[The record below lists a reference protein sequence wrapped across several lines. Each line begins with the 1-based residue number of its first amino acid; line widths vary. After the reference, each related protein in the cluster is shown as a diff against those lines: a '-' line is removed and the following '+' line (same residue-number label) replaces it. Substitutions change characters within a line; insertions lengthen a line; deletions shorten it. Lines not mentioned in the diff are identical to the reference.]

1 MQSRSVGW
9 RIAVCAGVAAAAVWG
24 GLACAA
30 VTNPHG
36 IAVIIGN
43 YDYRHTEDVTFA
55 HRDAEAFGR
64 YVVEILGFDPGRVL
78 YLKDAEKIDLEKMFG
93 NQGNNRGVIWRR
105 LDEEGRSDVVVFYSG
120 HGMPG
125 LQDRRGYLVPVN
137 AEPDSA
143 ELTGYSLD
151 LLWENLGKLEKARS
165 VAVYVDA
172 CFVGESAAGT
182 LFKGTSSVR
191 VHVPLP
197 EEGDGRM
204 TLLTAASGKQVALW
218 DQQAKHGL
226 FTKHLL
232 DGLYGG
238 ADANEDGRVTA
249 GEAKA
254 YLDGKM
260 TPAARRVGKE
270 QKAQLKGA
278 EEKVLSAARFPAR
291 SSREAKALG
300 ADLEK
305 VRKEKEA
312 VEGERTRL
320 ARELEQVRKEKE
332 DVSRA
337 RQRLARKVAEQEEE
351 MARLRGELAAAKGG
365 VPGRQPGEAFRVC
378 EEEWCPWMVVVP
390 AGEFMMGS
398 GSGEGENDE
407 RPRHK
412 VRIGKPFAVGKYEV
426 TFGEWE
432 ACVAGGGCK
441 GYQPSDEGWGRGDR
455 PVINVSWEDARAYVR
470 WLSRRT
476 GLTYRLL
483 SEAEWEYVVWAGT
496 KGNYHWG
503 PGIGEG
509 RANCKGC
516 GSEWD
521 MKQTAPVGSFRENG
535 WGLYDGHGNVW
546 EWVEDCWHRDY
557 EGAPRDGRA
566 WTTGG
571 DCSSRVLRGGSWS
584 SKPRNLRSANRFRN
598 SAGNRNNNLGFRIAR
613 TLTP

>member
-9 RIAVCAGVAAAAVWG
+9 RIAVGMGVAAAAVWG

-43 YDYRHTEDVTFA
+43 YDYEHTEDVTFA

-78 YLKDAEKIDLEKMFG
+78 YAKDAEKIDFEKMFG
-93 NQGNNRGVIWRR
+93 IQGYHKGEIWKR
-105 LDEEGRSDVVVFYSG
+105 LDEKGRSDVVVFYSG
-120 HGMPG
+120 HGVPG

-172 CFVGESAAGT
+172 CFSGESAAGT

-191 VHVPLP
+191 VQAPLP

-254 YLDGKM
+254 YLDGRM
-260 TPAARRVGKE
+260 TPAARRGGKE

-278 EEKVLSAARFPAR
+278 AEKVLSAARFPAR

-300 ADLEK
+300 AELEQ

-312 VEGERTRL
+312 VEQERTRL
-320 ARELEQVRKEKE
+320 ARELE
-332 DVSRA
+332 A
-337 RQRLARKVAEQEEE
+337 RQEELERLRQAHGAKLEEARKRSDAIEEERGRLVRKVADQQGELD
-351 MARLRGELAAAKGG
+351 RLRREREAAARRAEKMR
-365 VPGRQPGEAFRVC
+365 PGREYQACKEA
-378 EEEWCPWMVVVP
+378 WCPWLVVVP
-390 AGEFMMGS
+390 AGEYMMGS
-398 GSGEGENDE
+398 RGGEGYADE
-407 RPRHK
+407 GPRHK
-412 VRIGKPFAVGKYEV
+412 VRIGERFAVGKHEV
-426 TFGEWE
+426 TFAEWE
-432 ACVAGGGCK
+432 ACVAGGGCG
-441 GYQPSDEGWGRGDR
+441 GYRPDDKGWGRGDR
-455 PVINVSWEDARAYVR
+455 PVINVSWEDARGYVR
-470 WLSRRT
+470 WLSRKT
-476 GLTYRLL
+476 GKTYRLL
-483 SEAEWEYVVWAGT
+483 SEAEWEYVARGADANEVLVGRRDRARE
-496 KGNYHWG
+496 
-503 PGIGEG
+503 GEL
-509 RANCKGC
+509 R
-516 GSEWD
+516 W
-521 MKQTAPVGSFRENG
+521 
-535 WGLYDGHGNVW
+535 VW
-546 EWVEDCWHRDY
+546 E
-557 EGAPRDGRA
+557 
-566 WTTGG
+566 
-571 DCSSRVLRGGSWS
+571 
-584 SKPRNLRSANRFRN
+584 
-598 SAGNRNNNLGFRIAR
+598 
-613 TLTP
+613 